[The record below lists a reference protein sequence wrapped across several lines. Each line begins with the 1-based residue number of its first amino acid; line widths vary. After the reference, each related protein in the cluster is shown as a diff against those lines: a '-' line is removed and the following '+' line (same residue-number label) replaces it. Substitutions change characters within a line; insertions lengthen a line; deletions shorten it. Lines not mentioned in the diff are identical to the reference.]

1 MDCVAVDIAWGPWA
15 GPSCR
20 GGLDF
25 TLAFEESILSILPTA
40 LLIIAAALQV
50 AFLLGRPRQTA
61 NGTLLWLK
69 QSLIISFGL
78 LRLAV
83 LMLWALPGTTASRT
97 KLTLAAA
104 ALNFV
109 VVIPLSVLSYFE
121 HVHRAAPS
129 FIIEL
134 YLLLTLLFDIARV
147 RTLWLMRTTS
157 HEQLAA
163 IETVAVVIKI
173 ALSFSEAARK
183 DDLVF
188 PGVKEKYTKEQMA
201 GFYGRS
207 MFFWLGSALWNGY
220 TRYLVPSDL
229 TGPRDDESA
238 ELLRERFRSQW
249 ARNPNKTA
257 KAALLTTLIKSMP
270 DKFLVPV
277 LPRAIIVALT
287 LAQPMLLERMIT
299 FVQGGGG
306 GGYEQ
311 RMDVGYALIG
321 AFAALYTLLAL
332 FNAWYAHACNKLAL
346 EMRSQLVDSCY
357 RKLLKL
363 RLAALDSGKAATL
376 INVDMQHIM
385 EGARILHDI
394 WASFVTVA
402 VAVYLLYRKIQLAF
416 LAPLLCTLVMMV
428 LAGICSAPLGPRQL
442 AWLAAT
448 ESRVKSTMFM
458 ITGFKE
464 VKMLGLSPDYMQNLQ
479 NLRLT
484 EVNLGRRFRR
494 ILSIIITLS
503 AASTELSILVAFGG
517 FAIISKTHGTPLT
530 FQTLFASLALLRISL
545 DPLFLLIQGTPAFV
559 SMFKCLGRVQ
569 DLLNEERVV
578 DSRSSSTLAI
588 SENSSASS
596 FTLKPECR
604 VTTEEFHAV
613 FPQGPGLPDISP
625 RFSTMADLVEI
636 SDASF
641 CWRGRESTP
650 ALYVMSLT
658 IRPNSFTAVIGPV
671 GSGKSTL
678 LKAIL
683 GEIEHISGTR
693 QMRRGLKVA
702 FCDQEPWLLDQTLK
716 QNIIGSRPCPFD
728 PEWYQRVIDACA
740 LAQDITGLA
749 QGDDTPVRGG
759 GSALSGGQKS
769 RVALARAV
777 YSKPELLLM
786 DDIFSGLDRKSATHI
801 FSAVFSENGL
811 LAKLNCA
818 AVLVTHSTQFLPRFD
833 TVLVVNNGMIAHQG
847 TYEELLRSGALDD
860 SILSRVA
867 APKAAT
873 SVADTVEVTSD
884 GKVVLKNAPIDKEEN
899 DASRAPSEWAV
910 YGYFLKSC
918 GIAGISLFF
927 VLAAILAGERSFET
941 VWLKMWAE
949 GDQKALGY
957 YMGVF
962 TGLIVGGVSLLG
974 GICVF
979 FFDVLLP
986 SSSLRLYFGQLETL
1000 MNRTE
1005 VADAVRA
1012 SISYVITVGSNT
1024 LANRFIQDIM
1034 LVDDELPMAFVNTT
1048 TSFFGVIAETVIVMI
1063 SSKYV
1068 SVSIPGLI
1076 VVLWVIQKF
1085 YLRTSKQLRLMDIE
1099 AKAPLSAFLLETLQ
1113 GIVSIRAF
1121 DRTSEF
1127 SSRNS
1132 ELLNYSQRAHYM
1144 MVTVQV
1150 WLKMILDFVVALL
1163 AVLVTTLAVNFRTS
1177 TSLGFLGLALV
1188 NLISLSTSFK
1198 YLITFWANL
1207 ETSIGAVARIRR
1219 FNKDVE
1225 PEEKF
1230 ALPPPHPN
1238 WPRNGGIELQ
1248 HVSASYSPH
1257 LPPAVY
1263 DVSLYIAPGTKV
1275 AICGRSGSGKS
1286 SLLATLLRCLE
1297 LNSGTV
1303 IIDGIDISR
1312 ISRDALRKRIMTLP
1326 QKSLFIH
1333 DSIRANMIMWDEA
1346 ANSSRTPEE
1355 TDALIESLLRRVGIW
1370 DTLFAR
1376 KPTASSSS
1384 SSAST
1389 SSSSSLPRSPSSSA
1403 FNREIA
1409 VGSSTSSITEVT
1421 DATEIVEL
1429 PADKKAKK
1437 KDKNKDGKSRDKDRG
1452 NKTLSEEEEKKKKKK
1467 KAGEDVPVTLDS
1479 PLNPEERLSVGQQQ
1493 LFCLA
1498 RALFQRGDS
1507 QIVLMDEF
1515 TSSMDHE
1522 TEMLVREVVARDLR
1536 DKTVIEV
1543 LHRLEHIFD
1552 FDLVVVLEQGR
1563 IVEAGHPE
1571 ELLQNEDGMLR
1582 GLYQSM
1588 RG

>member
-1 MDCVAVDIAWGPWA
+1 MDCVAVDITWGPWA

-69 QSLIISFGL
+69 QSLIMSFGL

-109 VVIPLSVLSYFE
+109 VVIPLSVLSSFE

-129 FIIEL
+129 FIIEP

-157 HEQLAA
+157 HKQLAA
-163 IETVAVVIKI
+163 VETVAVVIKI

-207 MFFWLGSALWNGY
+207 MFFWLGSVLWNGY

-238 ELLRERFRSQW
+238 ELLRQRFRSQW

-257 KAALLTTLIKSMP
+257 KAALLTTLFKSMP

-277 LPRAIIVALT
+277 LPRAIVVVLT

-299 FVQGGGG
+299 FVQGGG

-332 FNAWYAHACNKLAL
+332 LNAWYAHACNKLAL

-376 INVDMQHIM
+376 INLDMQHIM

-402 VAVYLLYRKIQLAF
+402 VAVYLLRETHHNLTY
-416 LAPLLCTLVMMV
+416 LVMMV
-428 LAGICSAPLGPRQL
+428 LAGICSAPLGPRQV

-578 DSRSSSTLAI
+578 DCRSSSTLAI

-596 FTLKPECR
+596 FMLKPERR

-658 IRPNSFTAVIGPV
+658 IQPNSFTAVIGPV

-716 QNIIGSRPCPFD
+716 QNIIGSRPFD
-728 PEWYQRVIDACA
+728 PAWYQRVIEACA
-740 LAQDITGLA
+740 LAQDIAGLA
-749 QGDDTPVRGG
+749 EGDDTPVGGG

-847 TYEELLRSGALDD
+847 TYGELLMSGALDD

-873 SVADTVEVTSD
+873 SVGDTVEVTSD

-974 GICVF
+974 GICV
-979 FFDVLLP
+979 
-986 SSSLRLYFGQLETL
+986 
-1000 MNRTE
+1000 
-1005 VADAVRA
+1005 A

-1024 LANRFIQDIM
+1024 LANRYICLGCRNLNTPLIPLSHRFIQDIM

-1076 VVLWVIQKF
+1076 LVLWVIQKF

-1163 AVLVTTLAVNFRTS
+1163 AVLVTTLAVNFRAS

-1248 HVSASYSPH
+1248 HVSASYRF

-1312 ISRDALRKRIMTLP
+1312 ISRDDLRKRIMTLP

-1355 TDALIESLLRRVGIW
+1355 TDALIESLLRR
-1370 DTLFAR
+1370 
-1376 KPTASSSS
+1376 
-1384 SSAST
+1384 
-1389 SSSSSLPRSPSSSA
+1389 
-1403 FNREIA
+1403 
-1409 VGSSTSSITEVT
+1409 
-1421 DATEIVEL
+1421 
-1429 PADKKAKK
+1429 
-1437 KDKNKDGKSRDKDRG
+1437 
-1452 NKTLSEEEEKKKKKK
+1452 KKKK
-1467 KAGEDVPVTLDS
+1467 KAEEDAPVTLDS
-1479 PLNPEERLSVGQQQ
+1479 PLNAEERLSVGQQQ

-1522 TEMLVREVVARDLR
+1522 TETLVREIVARDLR
-1536 DKTVIEV
+1536 DKTVVEV

>member
-1 MDCVAVDIAWGPWA
+1 MSCVATDNAWGPWA

-25 TLAFEESILSILPTA
+25 TLTFEESILTILPA
-40 LLIIAAALQV
+40 GLLILAAALQI
-50 AFLLGRPRQTA
+50 AFLLGRPRLA
-61 NGTLLWLK
+61 VNGILLWLK
-69 QSLIISFGL
+69 QALLIALGL
-78 LRLAV
+78 LKLAV
-83 LMLWALPGTTASRT
+83 LMLWALPGSTAPRT

-104 ALNFV
+104 AVNVV

-121 HVHRAAPS
+121 HAFRVAPS

-134 YLLLTLLFDIARV
+134 YLLLTLLFDIIRV
-147 RTLWLMRTTS
+147 RTLWLMPTPS
-157 HEQLAA
+157 HTQLAA
-163 IETVAVVIKI
+163 AETVALVVKVI
-173 ALSFSEAARK
+173 LSLAEAAKK
-183 DDLVF
+183 DQLVF
-188 PGVKEKYTKEQMA
+188 PDVKEKYTKEQLS

-207 MFFWLGSALWNGY
+207 MFFWLGSTLWNGY

-229 TGPRDDESA
+229 SGPRDDEAA
-238 ELLRERFRSQW
+238 ELLRERFRAQW
-249 ARNPNKTA
+249 AQNLNKTA
-257 KAALLTTLIKSMP
+257 KSALLTTLFRSMP
-270 DKFLVPV
+270 GKFLIPV
-277 LPRAIIVALT
+277 FPRATIVALT
-287 LAQPMLLERMIT
+287 LTQPMLLERMIT
-299 FVQGGGG
+299 FVQG

-321 AFAALYTLLAL
+321 AFAVLYTLMAL

-357 RKLLKL
+357 RKLLKM

-385 EGARILHDI
+385 EGSKILHDI

-402 VAVYLLYRKIQLAF
+402 VAVYLLYRKIQLACMDS
-416 LAPLLCTLVMMV
+416 PRSCLVMMI
-428 LAGICSAPLGPRQL
+428 LAGICSAPLGPRQV

-464 VKMLGLSPDYMQNLQ
+464 VKMLGLAPDYTQSLQ
-479 NLRLT
+479 KLRLN

-517 FAIISKTHGTPLT
+517 FAIISKLYGTPLT

-545 DPLFLLIQGTPAFV
+545 DPLFLLIQGTPALV

-578 DSRSSSTLAI
+578 DSHSTPLVI
-588 SENSSASS
+588 SGNSSASS
-596 FTLKPECR
+596 FTLKPERR
-604 VTTEEFHAV
+604 VTMEEFHAI

-625 RFSTMADLVEI
+625 RHSTMADLVEI
-636 SDASF
+636 LDASF
-641 CWRGRESTP
+641 CWKDKDQTP
-650 ALYVMSLT
+650 ALYIMSLT
-658 IRPNSFTAVIGPV
+658 IHPNSFTAVIGPV
-671 GSGKSTL
+671 GSGKSTV

-683 GEIEHISGTR
+683 GELEHISGSR

-716 QNIIGSRPCPFD
+716 ENIVGPRPFD
-728 PEWYQRVIDACA
+728 PDWYERVIDACA
-740 LAQDITGLA
+740 LAQDITGFSE
-749 QGDDTPVRGG
+749 GDAAPVGSG

-833 TVLVVNNGMIAHQG
+833 TILVVNNGMIAHQG
-847 TYEELLRSGALDD
+847 TYDELLVNGALDD
-860 SILSRVA
+860 SILSRVST
-867 APKAAT
+867 PKAAT
-873 SVADTVEVTSD
+873 SAGDVVEVTSD
-884 GKVVLKNAPIDKEEN
+884 GKVVLKNAPLDKEEN
-899 DASRAPSEWAV
+899 QASRAPSEWAV

-918 GIAGISLFF
+918 GVAGITLFF

-974 GICVF
+974 GICV
-979 FFDVLLP
+979 
-986 SSSLRLYFGQLETL
+986 
-1000 MNRTE
+1000 
-1005 VADAVRA
+1005 A

-1034 LVDDELPMAFVNTT
+1034 LVDDELPMALVNTT
-1048 TSFFGVIAETVIVMI
+1048 TSFFGVLAETIIVMI

-1068 SVSIPGLI
+1068 SVSIPVLI
-1076 VVLWVIQKF
+1076 IILWVIQKF

-1099 AKAPLSAFLLETLQ
+1099 AKAPLSSFLLETLQ

-1121 DRTSEF
+1121 DRTNEF

-1144 MVTVQV
+1144 MVSVQV
-1150 WLKMILDFVVALL
+1150 WLKMILDFVVTLL
-1163 AVLVTTLAVNFRTS
+1163 AILVTTLAVTFKSS

-1219 FNKDVE
+1219 FNMDVE

-1230 ALPPPHPN
+1230 ALPSPHPN
-1238 WPRNGGIELQ
+1238 WPRQGGIELQ
-1248 HVSASYSPH
+1248 HVSASYRF

-1263 DVSLYIAPGTKV
+1263 GVNLYIAPGTKV

-1286 SLLATLLRCLE
+1286 SLLATLLRCLD
-1297 LNSGTV
+1297 LYSGSV
-1303 IIDGIDISR
+1303 IIDGLDISR
-1312 ISRDALRKRIMTLP
+1312 ISRDSLRKRIMTLP

-1333 DSIRANMIMWDEA
+1333 DSIRNNMIMWDKDVVA
-1346 ANSSRTPEE
+1346 SRTPEE
-1355 TDALIESLLRRVGIW
+1355 IDALIESLLRR
-1370 DTLFAR
+1370 
-1376 KPTASSSS
+1376 
-1384 SSAST
+1384 
-1389 SSSSSLPRSPSSSA
+1389 
-1403 FNREIA
+1403 
-1409 VGSSTSSITEVT
+1409 
-1421 DATEIVEL
+1421 
-1429 PADKKAKK
+1429 
-1437 KDKNKDGKSRDKDRG
+1437 
-1452 NKTLSEEEEKKKKKK
+1452 EEKKK
-1467 KAGEDVPVTLDS
+1467 AEENAPVTLDS
-1479 PLNPEERLSVGQQQ
+1479 PLKPEERLSIGQQQ

-1522 TEMLVREVVARDLR
+1522 TEMLVREIVARDLR
-1536 DKTVIEV
+1536 GKTVIEV
-1543 LHRLEHIFD
+1543 LHRLEHILD

-1563 IVEAGHPE
+1563 VVEAGHPE
-1571 ELLQNEDGMLR
+1571 ELLQDEEGMLR

>member
-1 MDCVAVDIAWGPWA
+1 MSCVATDNAWGPWA

-25 TLAFEESILSILPTA
+25 TLTFEESILTILPA
-40 LLIIAAALQV
+40 GLLVLAATLQI
-50 AFLLGRPRQTA
+50 AFLLGRPRLA
-61 NGTLLWLK
+61 VNGILLWLK
-69 QSLIISFGL
+69 QALFIALGL
-78 LRLAV
+78 LKLAV
-83 LMLWALPGTTASRT
+83 LMLWALPGSTAPRT

-104 ALNFV
+104 AVNVV

-121 HVHRAAPS
+121 HAFRVAPS

-134 YLLLTLLFDIARV
+134 YLLLTLLFDIVRV
-147 RTLWLMRTTS
+147 RTLWLMPTTS
-157 HEQLAA
+157 HTQLAA
-163 IETVAVVIKI
+163 AETVALVVKVI
-173 ALSFSEAARK
+173 LSLAEAAKK
-183 DDLVF
+183 DQLVF
-188 PGVKEKYTKEQMA
+188 PDVKEKYTKEQLS

-207 MFFWLGSALWNGY
+207 MFFWLGSTLWNGY

-229 TGPRDDESA
+229 YGPRDDEAA
-238 ELLRERFRSQW
+238 ELLRERFRAQW
-249 ARNPNKTA
+249 AQNPNKAA
-257 KAALLTTLIKSMP
+257 KSALLTTLFKSMP
-270 DKFLVPV
+270 GKFLIPV
-277 LPRAIIVALT
+277 FPRATIVALT
-287 LAQPMLLERMIT
+287 LTQPMLLERMIT
-299 FVQGGGG
+299 FVQG

-321 AFAALYTLLAL
+321 AFAVLYTLMAL

-357 RKLLKL
+357 RKLLKM

-385 EGARILHDI
+385 EGSKILHDI

-402 VAVYLLYRKIQLAF
+402 VAVYLLYRKIQLA
-416 LAPLLCTLVMMV
+416 
-428 LAGICSAPLGPRQL
+428 APLGPRQV

-464 VKMLGLSPDYMQNLQ
+464 VKMLGLAPDYTQSLQ
-479 NLRLT
+479 KLRLN

-517 FAIISKTHGTPLT
+517 FAIISKLYGTPLT

-545 DPLFLLIQGTPAFV
+545 DPLFLLIQGTPALV

-578 DSRSSSTLAI
+578 DSYSTPLVI
-588 SENSSASS
+588 SGNSSASS
-596 FTLKPECR
+596 FTLKPERR
-604 VTTEEFHAV
+604 VTMEEFHAI

-625 RFSTMADLVEI
+625 RHSTMAELVEI
-636 SDASF
+636 LDASF
-641 CWRGRESTP
+641 CWKDKDQTP

-658 IRPNSFTAVIGPV
+658 IHPKSFTAVIGPV

-683 GEIEHISGTR
+683 GELEHISGSR

-702 FCDQEPWLLDQTLK
+702 FCDQEPWLLDQSLK
-716 QNIIGSRPCPFD
+716 ENIVGSRPFD
-728 PEWYQRVIDACA
+728 PEWYERVIDACA
-740 LAQDITGLA
+740 LAQDITGFSE
-749 QGDDTPVRGG
+749 GDAAPVGSG

-833 TVLVVNNGMIAHQG
+833 TILVVNNGMIAHQG
-847 TYEELLRSGALDD
+847 TYDELLVNGALDD
-860 SILSRVA
+860 SILSRVST
-867 APKAAT
+867 PKAAT
-873 SVADTVEVTSD
+873 SAGDAVEVTSD
-884 GKVVLKNAPIDKEEN
+884 GKVVLKNAPLDKEEN
-899 DASRAPSEWAV
+899 QASRAPSEWAV

-918 GIAGISLFF
+918 GVAGITLFF

-974 GICVF
+974 GICV
-979 FFDVLLP
+979 
-986 SSSLRLYFGQLETL
+986 
-1000 MNRTE
+1000 
-1005 VADAVRA
+1005 A

-1034 LVDDELPMAFVNTT
+1034 LVDDELPMALVNTT
-1048 TSFFGVIAETVIVMI
+1048 TSFFGVLAETIIVMI

-1068 SVSIPGLI
+1068 SVSIPVLI
-1076 VVLWVIQKF
+1076 IILWVIQKF

-1099 AKAPLSAFLLETLQ
+1099 AKAPLSSFLLETLQ

-1121 DRTSEF
+1121 DRTNEF

-1144 MVTVQV
+1144 MVSVQV
-1150 WLKMILDFVVALL
+1150 WLKMILDFVVTLL
-1163 AVLVTTLAVNFRTS
+1163 AILVTTLAVTFKSS

-1219 FNKDVE
+1219 FNMDVE

-1230 ALPPPHPN
+1230 ALPSPHPS
-1238 WPRNGGIELQ
+1238 WPRQGGIELQ
-1248 HVSASYSPH
+1248 HVSASYRF

-1263 DVSLYIAPGTKV
+1263 GVNLYIAPGTKV

-1286 SLLATLLRCLE
+1286 SLLATLLRCLD
-1297 LNSGTV
+1297 LYSGSV
-1303 IIDGIDISR
+1303 IIDGLDISR
-1312 ISRDALRKRIMTLP
+1312 ISRDSLRKRIMTLP

-1333 DSIRANMIMWDEA
+1333 DSIRNNMIMWDEDVVA
-1346 ANSSRTPEE
+1346 SRTPEE
-1355 TDALIESLLRRVGIW
+1355 IDALIESLLRR
-1370 DTLFAR
+1370 
-1376 KPTASSSS
+1376 
-1384 SSAST
+1384 
-1389 SSSSSLPRSPSSSA
+1389 
-1403 FNREIA
+1403 
-1409 VGSSTSSITEVT
+1409 
-1421 DATEIVEL
+1421 
-1429 PADKKAKK
+1429 
-1437 KDKNKDGKSRDKDRG
+1437 
-1452 NKTLSEEEEKKKKKK
+1452 EEKKK
-1467 KAGEDVPVTLDS
+1467 AEENAPVTLDS
-1479 PLNPEERLSVGQQQ
+1479 PLKPEERLSIGQQQ

-1522 TEMLVREVVARDLR
+1522 TEMLVREIVARDLR
-1536 DKTVIEV
+1536 GKTVIEV
-1543 LHRLEHIFD
+1543 LHRLEHILD

-1563 IVEAGHPE
+1563 VVEAGHPE
-1571 ELLQNEDGMLR
+1571 ELLQDEEGMLR

>member
-1 MDCVAVDIAWGPWA
+1 MDCVAVDITWGPWA
-15 GPSCR
+15 GPFCR

-25 TLAFEESILSILPTA
+25 TLTFEESILSILPTA

-50 AFLLGRPRQTA
+50 AFLLGRARQTA

-69 QSLIISFGL
+69 QVRARYPMADFYVPDANSVQSLIISFGL

-129 FIIEL
+129 FIIEP

-157 HEQLAA
+157 HKQLAA
-163 IETVAVVIKI
+163 VETVAVVIKI

-188 PGVKEKYTKEQMA
+188 SGVKEKYTKEQMA

-257 KAALLTTLIKSMP
+257 MAALLTTLFKSMP

-287 LAQPMLLERMIT
+287 LTQPMLLERMIT
-299 FVQGGGG
+299 FVQGGGYG
-306 GGYEQ
+306 Q

-321 AFAALYTLLAL
+321 AFAALYTLMAL

-385 EGARILHDI
+385 EGAKILHDI

-428 LAGICSAPLGPRQL
+428 LAGICSAPLGPRQV

-479 NLRLT
+479 KLRLT

-517 FAIISKTHGTPLT
+517 FAIISKIHGTPLT

-578 DSRSSSTLAI
+578 DSRSSTLVI

-596 FTLKPECR
+596 FTLKPERR
-604 VTTEEFHAV
+604 VTMEEFHAI
-613 FPQGPGLPDISP
+613 FPQGPGLPDISS

-641 CWRGRESTP
+641 CWKGRESTP

-658 IRPNSFTAVIGPV
+658 IQPNSFTAVIGPV

-716 QNIIGSRPCPFD
+716 QNIIGSRLFD

-740 LAQDITGLA
+740 LAQDISGLA
-749 QGDDTPVRGG
+749 DGDDTPVGGG

-801 FSAVFSENGL
+801 FSALFSENGL

-847 TYEELLRSGALDD
+847 TYEELLMSGALDD

-873 SVADTVEVTSD
+873 SVGDAVEVTSD

-1000 MNRTE
+1000 MK
-1005 VADAVRA
+1005 A

-1068 SVSIPGLI
+1068 SVSIPVLI
-1076 VVLWVIQKF
+1076 LVLWVIQKF

-1099 AKAPLSAFLLETLQ
+1099 AKAPLSAFLLGTLQ

-1163 AVLVTTLAVNFRTS
+1163 AILVTTLAVNFRAS

-1225 PEEKF
+1225 PEEN
-1230 ALPPPHPN
+1230 P
-1238 WPRNGGIELQ
+1238 Q
-1248 HVSASYSPH
+1248 

-1263 DVSLYIAPGTKV
+1263 DAD
-1275 AICGRSGSGKS
+1275 SGKS

-1333 DSIRANMIMWDEA
+1333 DSIRANMIMWDET
-1346 ANSSRTPEE
+1346 ANASRTPEE

-1389 SSSSSLPRSPSSSA
+1389 SSSSSLPRSSSSSA

-1421 DATEIVEL
+1421 DATEVADM
-1429 PADKKAKK
+1429 PMDKKKK
-1437 KDKNKDGKSRDKDRG
+1437 KNKNKKKNGKSKDKSKDE
-1452 NKTLSEEEEKKKKKK
+1452 KALSEEEKKK
-1467 KAGEDVPVTLDS
+1467 AEEDAPVTLDS

-1522 TEMLVREVVARDLR
+1522 TEMLVREIVARDLR

-1563 IVEAGHPE
+1563 IVEAGPPE